1 MVDVQK
7 RCATFHTASDRAP
20 RCGAV
25 SSGACADG
33 AGTHGRTLLDS
44 QRASAGGRARQKFS
58 ERARGPTPRGR
69 SHSRT
74 SPRPPPLCQ
83 SQWPGTAE
91 LIEHM
96 GALAGE
102 HAPAPANLRAQ
113 RQDNLLQAGRTCYR
127 HFAGELGQQVLHA
140 WRSAGFGTRD
150 WQLTSTGREW
160 AWASG
165 LGLGGRRALVRPCVD
180 WTERVDHAAGIF
192 PDEFAGWAFES
203 ALVTRGSHERSAV
216 LTDAGRRWLAAR
228 R

>member
-1 MVDVQK
+1 MALALMDGRYWTVNELAQVVGLARSSASEHVDRLHAAGLIRERRQG
-7 RCATFHTASDRAP
+7 RHRY
-20 RCGAV
+20 V
-25 SSGACADG
+25 S
-33 AGTHGRTLLDS
+33 LN
-44 QRASAGGRARQKFS
+44 
-58 ERARGPTPRGR
+58 GPE
-69 SHSRT
+69 
-74 SPRPPPLCQ
+74 
-83 SQWPGTAE
+83 TAE

-96 GALAGE
+96 RALAGE

-113 RQDNLLQAGRTCYR
+113 RQENLLQAGRTCYR

-140 WRSAGFGTRD
+140 WRSAGFVTRD

-160 AWASG
+160 AWANG
-165 LGLGGRRALVRPCVD
+165 LGLEGRRALVRPCVD

-216 LTDAGRRWLAAR
+216 LTDAGRRWLAER